1 MNRKFVSLKQGY
13 PPILKY
19 SYCHWC
25 ILFTKQAY
33 LNALTMRCGGREQTK
48 LEGGVIPAQPIGL
61 HIRRSSSTHTAMSS
75 SREGRE
81 DSAVRGLQPRIRER
95 YSHLY
100 GPRPGAVRAGE

>member
-33 LNALTMRCGGREQTK
+33 LNANYEAGGREN
-48 LEGGVIPAQPIGL
+48 
-61 HIRRSSSTHTAMSS
+61 HS
-75 SREGRE
+75 
-81 DSAVRGLQPRIRER
+81 
-95 YSHLY
+95 
-100 GPRPGAVRAGE
+100 